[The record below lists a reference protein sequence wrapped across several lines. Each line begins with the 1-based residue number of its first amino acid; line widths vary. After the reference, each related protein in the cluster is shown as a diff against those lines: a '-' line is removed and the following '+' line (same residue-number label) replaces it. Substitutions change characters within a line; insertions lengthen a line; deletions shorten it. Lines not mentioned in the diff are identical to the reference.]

1 LKVDVEERGDESIQ
15 PVEFCK
21 VVALAGHET
30 RFDWQNERVLPTRLT
45 DASGRG
51 PGAKRE
57 EVGG

>member
-1 LKVDVEERGDESIQ
+1 VEERGDESIQ